1 MPFDGSGNYVLPG
14 APNFPAVSNT
24 PIVAAYYNAVLSDLS
39 SALSATL
46 LRNGSVAMTGNLNLN
61 SYGLQNV
68 GSAAML
74 GLLQTAASA
83 AVAGAGFRLPHGV
96 APSTPT
102 NGDVWTTTTGLY
114 AYING
119 VTYRILGAPTQIQ
132 TIATTSGTTA
142 TLSGLS
148 TNYSELF
155 ISFNGVSPAVGA
167 SNLTMT
173 VSADGVSWSSPPLSL
188 VFSVAYTTFINGVVR
203 ITFYSS
209 SQSVMQSNLTA
220 TTTAAPTSPSL
231 LSITAPVSGLINV
244 TGGMDYARWQWSSG
258 TTFDAGSIT
267 AYAM

>member
-24 PIVAAYYNAVLSDLS
+24 PIVAAYYNAVLNDLS

-68 GSAAML
+68 GSVAML

-119 VTYRILGAPTQIQ
+119 VTYRIGAPTQIQ
-132 TIATTSGTTA
+132 TIATTSGATA

-167 SNLTMT
+167 PNLTMT
-173 VSADGVSWSSPPLSL
+173 VSADGVSWSSPPLAL
-188 VFSVAYTTFINGVVR
+188 VLNVVNTTFVNGIVR

-209 SQSVMQSNLTA
+209 TQSVMQSNLVA
-220 TTTAAPTSPSL
+220 TTTASPTSPSL
-231 LSITAPVSGLINV
+231 SGITAPVSGLINV
-244 TGGMDYARWQWSSG
+244 TGGMDYARWQWSTG

>member
-24 PIVAAYYNAVLSDLS
+24 PIVAAYYNAVLNDLA
-39 SALSATL
+39 SALSTTF
-46 LRNGSVAMTGNLNLN
+46 LRNGSAAITGNLNLN

-68 GSAAML
+68 GATTML

-96 APSTPT
+96 APATPT

-119 VTYRILGAPTQIQ
+119 VSYRLLGAPTSIQ

-148 TNYSELF
+148 VNYSELL
-155 ISFNGVSPAVGA
+155 IAFNGVSPATG
-167 SNLTMT
+167 SPNLTMQ
-173 VSADGVSWSSPPLSL
+173 VSADGASWSSPALAVLS
-188 VFSVAYTTFINGVVR
+188 SVASTTFVQGVVR
-203 ITFYSS
+203 ISLYSS
-209 SQSVMQSNLTA
+209 TQSVMQSNLV
-220 TTTAAPTSPSL
+220 AAASASPASPSL
-231 LSITAPVSGLINV
+231 SSISSPVSGLINV
-244 TGGMDYARWQWSSG
+244 TGGLDYIRWQWSTG
-258 TTFDAGSIT
+258 TTFKAGSIT

>member
-1 MPFDGSGNYVLPG
+1 MPFDGSGNYALPG

-24 PIVAAYYNAVLSDLS
+24 PIMAAYYNAVLNDLS
-39 SALSATL
+39 SALSATF

-61 SYGLQNV
+61 SYGLRNV
-68 GSAAML
+68 GSATML

-96 APSTPT
+96 APATPT

-132 TIATTSGTTA
+132 TIATTSGSTA

-148 TNYSELF
+148 TNYSQLF
-155 ISFNGVSPAVGA
+155 ITFNGVSPAAGFPG
-167 SNLTMT
+167 LTMV
-173 VSADGVSWSSPPLSL
+173 VSADGASWSTPAQQLLAIVS
-188 VFSVAYTTFINGVVR
+188 SVTFVNGV
-203 ITFYSS
+203 IQIFLYSS
-209 SQSVMQSNLTA
+209 TQSVMRSNLVA
-220 TTTAAPTSPSL
+220 TSSAAPSSPSL
-231 LSITAPVSGLINV
+231 DLITSPVTGLINV
-244 TGGMDYARWQWSSG
+244 TGGLDYIRWQWS
-258 TTFDAGSIT
+258 TATAFDSGSIT

>member
-39 SALSATL
+39 SALSATF
-46 LRNGSVAMTGNLNLN
+46 LRNGSAAMTGNLNLN

-68 GSAAML
+68 GSVAML

-132 TIATTSGTTA
+132 TIATTSGATA

-155 ISFNGVSPAVGA
+155 ISFNGVSPAVGI

-173 VSADGVSWSSPPLSL
+173 VSADGVSWSSPALALVLS
-188 VFSVAYTTFINGVVR
+188 VVSANFVNGVVQ

-209 SQSVMQSNLTA
+209 SQSVMQSNLAATA
-220 TTTAAPTSPSL
+220 TAAPSSPSL
-231 LSITAPVSGLINV
+231 AAIAAPVSGLINV

-267 AYAM
+267 AYAV

>member
-24 PIVAAYYNAVLSDLS
+24 PIVAAYYNAVLNDLA
-39 SALSATL
+39 SALSTVF

-68 GSAAML
+68 GTTVML

-83 AVAGAGFRLPHGV
+83 SVAGAGFRLPHGV
-96 APSTPT
+96 APSIPT

-119 VTYRILGAPTQIQ
+119 VTYRLLGAPTPIQ
-132 TIATTSGTTA
+132 TVTTTSGTAA

-148 TNYSELF
+148 VNYSELL
-155 ISFNGVSPAVGA
+155 IAFNGVSPAAG
-167 SNLTMT
+167 SPNLTMQ
-173 VSADGVSWSSPPLSL
+173 VSADGASWSSPALAVLS
-188 VFSVAYTTFINGVVR
+188 SVASTTFVQGVVR
-203 ITFYSS
+203 ISLYSS
-209 SQSVMQSNLTA
+209 TQSVMLSNLVA
-220 TTTAAPTSPSL
+220 SIASPTSPSL
-231 LSITAPVSGLINV
+231 SSIVSPVSGLINV
-244 TGGMDYARWQWSSG
+244 TGGLDYIRWQWSTG
-258 TTFDAGSIT
+258 TTFDAGSVT

>member
-24 PIVAAYYNAVLSDLS
+24 PIMATYYNAVLNDLS
-39 SALSATL
+39 AALTSTF

-68 GSAAML
+68 GSATML

-96 APSTPT
+96 APATPT

-155 ISFNGVSPAVGA
+155 ISFDGVSPAAG
-167 SNLTMT
+167 SPNLTMI
-173 VSADGVSWSSPPLSL
+173 VSADGASWSTPTLSLLSL
-188 VFSVAYTTFINGVVR
+188 VVNTTFVNGVIR

-209 SQSVMQSNLTA
+209 AQSIMQSNLVATGTA
-220 TTTAAPTSPSL
+220 SPTSPSL
-231 LSITAPVSGLINV
+231 SSITAPVSGLINV
-244 TGGMDYARWQWSSG
+244 TGGMDYARWQWSTG

-267 AYAM
+267 AYAI

>member
-24 PIVAAYYNAVLSDLS
+24 PIVASYYNAVLNDLS

-68 GSAAML
+68 GSVAML

-119 VTYRILGAPTQIQ
+119 ATYRILGAPTEIQ

-155 ISFNGVSPAVGA
+155 ISFNGVSPAVG
-167 SNLTMT
+167 SPNLTMS
-173 VSADGVSWSSPPLSL
+173 VSADGTSWSTPALSL
-188 VFSVAYTTFINGVVR
+188 VSTVSSLFFVNGVIR
-203 ITFYSS
+203 ITLYSS
-209 SQSVMQSNLTA
+209 TQSVMQSNLV
-220 TTTAAPTSPSL
+220 TTTSASPASPSL
-231 LSITAPVSGLINV
+231 FSIASPVSGLINV
-244 TGGMDYARWQWSSG
+244 TGGMDYARWQWSTG
-258 TTFDAGSIT
+258 TTFDFGSIT